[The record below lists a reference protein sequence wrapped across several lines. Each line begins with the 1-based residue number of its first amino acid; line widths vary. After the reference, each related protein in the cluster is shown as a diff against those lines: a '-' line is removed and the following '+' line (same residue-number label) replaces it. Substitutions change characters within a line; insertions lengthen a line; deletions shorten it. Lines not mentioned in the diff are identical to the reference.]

1 MSECHVVI
9 QTVEKGGGKLCDNFC
24 LFTLRT
30 HLLFL
35 FITYLLLL
43 LHLTLGVRVSE
54 IDYGS
59 NFDYRSVVVVKE
71 SLTLFP
77 TNTHT
82 YTLIRKGHTILCRI
96 RYQIL
101 SPCFPP
107 QNVEISCYSSR
118 FPARKPQPCVHMEI
132 GGGRDRFVYHLPNF
146 I

>member
-82 YTLIRKGHTILCRI
+82 YTLI
-96 RYQIL
+96 
-101 SPCFPP
+101 
-107 QNVEISCYSSR
+107 
-118 FPARKPQPCVHMEI
+118 
-132 GGGRDRFVYHLPNF
+132 
-146 I
+146 